1 MAFRKVSVG
10 IQPQQIAAYH
20 PKRVCITILN
30 RAGSCCFLS
39 SNQAN
44 IIEEG
49 FALDVGMVLSLVKA
63 DGDET
68 REAIWGQCESGSAD
82 LRVYESFA
90 EEEGE

>member
-10 IQPQQIAAYH
+10 TEPKQIASYH
-20 PKRVCITILN
+20 EKRVCITILN
-30 RAGSCCFLS
+30 RAGSCCFIS
-39 SNQAN
+39 GNQTG
-44 IIEEG
+44 IVEEG
-49 FALDVGMVLSLVKA
+49 FALDVGMILSLVKA

-90 EEEGE
+90 EEGGE